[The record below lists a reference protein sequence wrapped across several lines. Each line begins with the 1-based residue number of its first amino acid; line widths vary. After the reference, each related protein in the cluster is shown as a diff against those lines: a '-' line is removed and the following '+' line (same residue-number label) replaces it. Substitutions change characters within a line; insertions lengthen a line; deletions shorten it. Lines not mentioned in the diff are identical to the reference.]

1 MSVKVKI
8 KKGDTV
14 VVIAGRAR
22 GKTGKV
28 LRVSPAVG
36 RIFVERLNLV
46 KRHRKPRGP
55 QAPGGIVEKEAPFAI
70 SNVMVLCGK
79 CNRPVRVGRRRLED
93 GSLVRFCRTCK
104 EQLDQ

>member
-1 MSVKVKI
+1 MKI

-14 VVIAGRAR
+14 MVVAGRAR

-28 LRVSPAVG
+28 LRISAAAG
-36 RIFVERLNLV
+36 RVFVERLNLV
-46 KRHRKPRGP
+46 KRHRKAQGP
-55 QAPGGIVEKEAPFAI
+55 QSPGGIVEKEAPFHI
-70 SNVMVLCGK
+70 SNIMVLCGK

-93 GSLVRFCRTCK
+93 GRFVRFCRSCK

>member
-1 MSVKVKI
+1 MPVKVKI

-14 VVIAGRAR
+14 MVIAGRAR

-55 QAPGGIVEKEAPFAI
+55 QAPGGIVEKEAPLAI

-93 GSLVRFCRTCK
+93 GRLVRFCRTCK